1 MTDNVVLAV
10 VRTTNSIVKFDSSA
24 SSRIVHRL
32 ENFIGYGPSKKP
44 NAVKK
49 KKQTN
54 KQKDLYGIRSAG
66 MLLIAGT
73 ANGERER
80 GTENRE
86 RGTGVWELMYSG
98 NPLENSK
105 WRTKQKKRLEETICV
120 NGSFYRLCPQ
130 MVSTFL

>member
-49 KKQTN
+49 KQTN
-54 KQKDLYGIRSAG
+54 KQTKGSLRHQISRDVTNSG
-66 MLLIAGT
+66 
-73 ANGERER
+73 NGERRTWDGEP
-80 GTENRE
+80 
-86 RGTGVWELMYSG
+86 GTGVWEPMYSG
-98 NPLENSK
+98 KPLENSK
-105 WRTKQKKRLEETICV
+105 WRTKQKKRLKETIWV
-120 NGSFYRLCPQ
+120 NASFYRLCPQ

>member
-1 MTDNVVLAV
+1 MRVLAI

-32 ENFIGYGPSKKP
+32 ENFTGYGPRKKP

-49 KKQTN
+49 NKKTK
-54 KQKDLYGIRSAG
+54 KQKDPFGIRSAG

-73 ANGERER
+73 VNG
-80 GTENRE
+80 E
-86 RGTGVWELMYSG
+86 RGTGNREPGTG
-98 NPLENSK
+98 NGSLGTNVQRQLVNSK
-105 WRTKQKKRLEETICV
+105 WRTKQKKRHKETIWV
-120 NGSFYRLCPQ
+120 NASFYRLCPE